1 MKSFI
6 QTGQGNLRT
15 YLTFVFLTGFLALF
29 SLQSA
34 SAQVDVNIIVFE
46 VAAPS
51 GGGIVSVNPN
61 PVSRL
66 ANVEYKTGVSV
77 QSLTI
82 LSSEGS
88 TLATMSIG
96 DSNSF
101 NVELPT
107 GLTHWIFQTSAG
119 VVSRQ
124 ILIAESW

>member
-51 GGGIVSVNPN
+51 GGGIVDRIESSVEIHSP
-61 PVSRL
+61 RAL
-66 ANVEYKTGVSV
+66 GA
-77 QSLTI
+77 
-82 LSSEGS
+82 
-88 TLATMSIG
+88 
-96 DSNSF
+96 
-101 NVELPT
+101 
-107 GLTHWIFQTSAG
+107 
-119 VVSRQ
+119 
-124 ILIAESW
+124 AE